1 MELLETISLP
11 DLEFLIENPNSII
24 KEERKKFLRYAQL
37 MTESSGKL
45 LVHYAPVAHGYGRV
59 YAEKAMSVQGM
70 SRFIRN
76 HLCHGIYHD
85 IDIENCH
92 PIILSHICQK
102 NGLKCEKLLH
112 YISNR
117 EDVLKSIHPT
127 DRSKAKE
134 RMLSVIFGS
143 QIKANDLPFVKA
155 FAKEMQDI
163 ADSLFEVYSFIPVS
177 NVKSPKFS
185 RMSILLQDMENQ
197 ILQIIAGVLDENGYR
212 PGVYM
217 YDGLLVYRK
226 EEKEELNV
234 KVLRLCEMKVLEKME
249 LKITLTEKEI
259 KKEWI

>member
-11 DLEFLIENPNSII
+11 DLQFLIQNPDLII

-37 MTESSGKL
+37 MTESNGKL

-92 PIILSHICQK
+92 PIILAHICKQ
-102 NGLKCEKLLH
+102 NGLKCEKLQY

-117 EDVLKSIHPT
+117 EEILKSIHK

-143 QIKANDLPFVKA
+143 DINSNDLPFVKD
-155 FAKEMQDI
+155 FAKEMRLI
-163 ADSLFEVYSFIPVS
+163 ADNLFDVYAFIPVS
-177 NVKSPKFS
+177 NLKSPKFS

-197 ILQIIAGVLDENGYR
+197 VLQIIALVLDENGYR

-226 EEKEELNV
+226 GEGEELDAKVLKKCEEKV
-234 KVLRLCEMKVLEKME
+234 FEKME
-249 LKITLTEKEI
+249 LKITLIEKEI
-259 KKEWI
+259 KVAPK